1 MVNTNRLFVALKGAD
16 RARLAPHMR
25 RFELLKDAVLY
36 EIGDPIDTLYFPL
49 SGQVALVIVSEDG
62 SETESTSIGNN
73 GVVGLGGLISGDKS
87 FTCQRVQVAGEALAL
102 PRGPFLQV
110 YHESRDLRNSVAA
123 HQDAFTAQ
131 LLQSVHCQGNHLV
144 DQRVA
149 RWLLSAFELTL
160 DEPLDL
166 ITLLSLIVL
175 FPLAVPGDLAG
186 TFCFTGLRHFLFLIS
201 GPCSAVRYRPRQA
214 DYGAASPRP
223 RGSIAAG
230 SRLIGTCLLWD
241 ATTLVRLHPYEY
253 LYYNSLVGGL
263 EGASRRYDLDYWFG
277 SMPEAI
283 DHLEAYL
290 RRTEPGN
297 EVLPTHIYS
306 VAVCG
311 ERLPFEKAVTLPQ
324 LKWDFRQE

>member
-1 MVNTNRLFVALKGAD
+1 MRNHMDNTNRLFVALKGAD

-87 FTCQRVQVAGEALAL
+87 FTCQRVQVAGEALSL

-110 YHESRDLRNSVAA
+110 YHESRDLRNAVAA

-149 RWLLSAFELTL
+149 RWLLSAFELDAGRAVGL
-160 DEPLDL
+160 DAGGAGGGTRRPARDGDDRLEERCQQRVSADRAGQGSACRPRSVGVA
-166 ITLLSLIVL
+166 SLHL
-175 FPLAVPGDLAG
+175 
-186 TFCFTGLRHFLFLIS
+186 LRHHPP
-201 GPCSAVRYRPRQA
+201 GVRTRHRGVVIPRDSQIWGIRRP
-214 DYGAASPRP
+214 
-223 RGSIAAG
+223 
-230 SRLIGTCLLWD
+230 
-241 ATTLVRLHPYEY
+241 
-253 LYYNSLVGGL
+253 N
-263 EGASRRYDLDYWFG
+263 
-277 SMPEAI
+277 
-283 DHLEAYL
+283 
-290 RRTEPGN
+290 
-297 EVLPTHIYS
+297 
-306 VAVCG
+306 
-311 ERLPFEKAVTLPQ
+311 
-324 LKWDFRQE
+324 

>member
-1 MVNTNRLFVALKGAD
+1 MRNHMVNTNRLFVALKGAD

-110 YHESRDLRNSVAA
+110 YHESRDFRNVIAA

-131 LLQSVHCQGNHLV
+131 LLQSVHCQGNHFV

-149 RWLLSAFELTL
+149 RWLLSAFDSTL
-160 DEPLDL
+160 DQPLDL
-166 ITLLSLIVL
+166 TQEALAEALGVRRATVTTALKNAVSNGSVQIERGKVLLV
-175 FPLAVPGDLAG
+175 D
-186 TFCFTGLRHFLFLIS
+186 R
-201 GPCSAVRYRPRQA
+201 
-214 DYGAASPRP
+214 
-223 RGSIAAG
+223 
-230 SRLIGTCLLWD
+230 
-241 ATTLVRLHPYEY
+241 
-253 LYYNSLVGGL
+253 
-263 EGASRRYDLDYWFG
+263 
-277 SMPEAI
+277 
-283 DHLEAYL
+283 
-290 RRTEPGN
+290 
-297 EVLPTHIYS
+297 
-306 VAVCG
+306 
-311 ERLPFEKAVTLPQ
+311 ERLESQACTCYGIIRRAFERATGEL
-324 LKWDFRQE
+324 